1 LLESSHSMVA
11 QQFGDEQTWRWT
23 FSPVLAHL
31 ETAGCANELGGFDIG
46 STFFKLLEGALT
58 GNDFFDC
65 ARDSINSPMAAWV
78 ISFVFVMLTTVLL
91 LNMLIAMC
99 AAATYV
105 PPCPANCP
113 HLTRLIHGAL
123 YNPSISCPHRMAHTF
138 DDVSK
143 SSATN
148 YLFFFAQRA
157 LAHHNEPPTPPPLN
171 ALGLPCN
178 AMFRLWA
185 WLYPEHA
192 ARHKHLS
199 VYLKSVKVI
208 GIGKRLAAAKEKA
221 AKEKTAKEK
230 AAMELKGTSSHG
242 TSPPA
247 RGAFLLS
254 DSLTAPEKIQPLAD
268 KIKEYIL
275 DHLDDGEQEV
285 VKRDMVTSFREQ
297 RDASEKSFRE
307 QREESEKSFRV
318 QREEMK
324 RDMDTSFREQREAS
338 EKSFR
343 VQREEILQTVNE
355 EMQTVQAGMQK
366 VQEEGLQS
374 MQQRFDDVHLKL
386 DETILLVRVLA
397 LESGHS

>member
-1 LLESSHSMVA
+1 
-11 QQFGDEQTWRWT
+11 
-23 FSPVLAHL
+23 
-31 ETAGCANELGGFDIG
+31 
-46 STFFKLLEGALT
+46 
-58 GNDFFDC
+58 
-65 ARDSINSPMAAWV
+65 
-78 ISFVFVMLTTVLL
+78 
-91 LNMLIAMC
+91 
-99 AAATYV
+99 
-105 PPCPANCP
+105 
-113 HLTRLIHGAL
+113 
-123 YNPSISCPHRMAHTF
+123 MAHTF

-178 AMFRLWA
+178 AMCRLWA
-185 WLYPEHA
+185 RLYPEQA
-192 ARHKHLS
+192 VRHEYLS
-199 VYLKSVKVI
+199 IYLKSIKAA
-208 GIGKRLAAAKEKA
+208 GKWKMLAAAKEKA
-221 AKEKTAKEK
+221 AKEKAAKEK
-230 AAMELKGTSSHG
+230 AAMELKGRASWNFSTGSWSFS
-242 TSPPA
+242 TV
-247 RGAFLLS
+247 
-254 DSLTAPEKIQPLAD
+254 SLTAEKIQPLAD

-285 VKRDMVTSFREQ
+285 VKRDMV
-297 RDASEKSFRE
+297 
-307 QREESEKSFRV
+307 
-318 QREEMK
+318 
-324 RDMDTSFREQREAS
+324 TSFREQREAS

-397 LESGHS
+397 LESGHY